1 MLGPMVLQDQ
11 DKGRW
16 CSDAFADDCCDF
28 GGSEPSTAAWSKG
41 PKTSRAKLACGAV
54 SDVHHGGLFEGTVAE
69 NPDFEGDWDSGRHGQ
84 ERSKDPKI
92 SRSKLARG
100 ADSDLQCTVC
110 VQTFHADPLDLEGD
124 FTSGGHGQE
133 WSKDPE
139 ISRSKLVSGA
149 SSAFRCVGGHGIA
162 IDPPDFE
169 GDFTSRCRGQEWS
182 KDSEISRSKLVS
194 GAEPDKCFSAFLEGV
209 AADNHDFSLDGGAAD
224 DGFGGGGQFF
234 DRLAAQD
241 HRLPCPCS
249 P

>member
-11 DKGRW
+11 DKGSW

-28 GGSEPSTAAWSKG
+28 EGSEPSTAAWSKG

-54 SDVHHGGLFEGTVAE
+54 SDVHHGVLFEGTVAE

-110 VQTFHADPLDLEGD
+110 FQTFHADPLDLEGD

-139 ISRSKLVSGA
+139 LSRSKLVSGA
-149 SSAFRCVGGHGIA
+149 SSAFRCVGGHSIA
-162 IDPPDFE
+162 TVLPISKA
-169 GDFTSRCRGQEWS
+169 TSPV
-182 KDSEISRSKLVS
+182 DAVVRSGRKTPRYP
-194 GAEPDKCFSAFLEGV
+194 GR
-209 AADNHDFSLDGGAAD
+209 NW
-224 DGFGGGGQFF
+224 
-234 DRLAAQD
+234 
-241 HRLPCPCS
+241 
-249 P
+249 